1 MGRDRTAA
9 VSPRLSLPAA
19 VPMHPG
25 ASRQP
30 HPLAGALLDRGDESG
45 LRDDDVAAVTAAA
58 SYLLSPEW
66 CFTRF
71 APRCRR
77 RLGAANDRLAQ

>member
-1 MGRDRTAA
+1 MHLGAA
-9 VSPRLSLPAA
+9 
-19 VPMHPG
+19 
-25 ASRQP
+25 RQL
-30 HPLAGALLDRGDESG
+30 HPLAGALFDRRRESG
-45 LRDDDVAAVTAAA
+45 LGDDGIAAVTAAA

-71 APRCRR
+71 APSCRR